1 MYIRYDIIQATE
13 TCIVL
18 KDLGPWDRYMT
29 ITNAAEHVI
38 EDMQRI
44 FIIGNRRI
52 FYYDSEDEL
61 TELLVKDGRF
71 AGLAPAKKSDIGV
84 NNINKSARARNQQGQ
99 NRCQVPFALSPVVD
113 W

>member
-44 FIIGNRRI
+44 FIIGNRRL
-52 FYYDSEDEL
+52 FYFDSEGEL
-61 TELLVKDGRF
+61 TELCHEGERFIRF
-71 AGLAPAKKSDIGV
+71 APVSDEDV
-84 NNINKSARARNQQGQ
+84 RRLK
-99 NRCQVPFALSPVVD
+99 L
-113 W
+113 

>member
-1 MYIRYDIIQATE
+1 MYIRYNIIQANE

-18 KDLGPWDRYMT
+18 KDMGPWNRYMT

-52 FYYDSEDEL
+52 FYYDSEGEL

-71 AGLAPAKKSDIGV
+71 AGFAPAKKSDIGV
-84 NNINKSARARNQQGQ
+84 NNSNGGLVVHPGNQHLISQ
-99 NRCQVPFALSPVVD
+99 
-113 W
+113 